1 MAIVSGGPG
10 TTVGDVHV
18 ETTMAAFPDDVVES
32 HSDKFSKLTF
42 KGNNLALLGKSKMQ
56 LLPNAAKL
64 LDGGI
69 VVSTDTNFEV
79 HSECF
84 AVTPTSKSA
93 KFSVTPYQGRMY
105 VYAEQGDAVVKATKF
120 SREMRVPQGK
130 TVAITD
136 PCKPGGRI
144 DFASDADK
152 IYLIVMGGAA
162 AAGTAVVCSL
172 PQDISPDKRKR
183 ACWSSDK

>member
-18 ETTMAAFPDDVVES
+18 ETTMAAFTNDVVET
-32 HSDKFSKLTF
+32 HSDQFSKLTL

-69 VVSTDTNFEV
+69 VVTTETNFEV
-79 HSECF
+79 RSECF
-84 AVTPTSKSA
+84 SVIPVSKSA
-93 KFSVTPYQGRMY
+93 KFSVTPYQGRLY
-105 VYAEQGDAVVKATKF
+105 VYAERGDAMVKTMK

-130 TVAITD
+130 TLAITN
-136 PCKPGGRI
+136 PCQPGGRM
-144 DFASDADK
+144 DFASDADTR
-152 IYLIVMGGAA
+152 YLIAMGAA
-162 AAGTAVVCSL
+162 AAGGTAVVCSL
-172 PQDISPDKRKR
+172 PQDISPDQRKR
-183 ACWSSDK
+183 ACWSSNK